1 LKNYIS
7 FVRGVRNSGTLMS
20 IIYFIDLL
28 GTMVF
33 AISGAMAGHRKG
45 IDIFGCTFL
54 AFVTA
59 IGGGSLRDI
68 FLNIRPV
75 WVEDGNYLIAI
86 FIGVFISVIANKQLY
101 NLAKTFTLFD
111 AIGIGFFTVVGTQK
125 SIDYESSNIAAIM
138 LGMFSAAMGGVI
150 RDILISET
158 PLILRKEIYASACL
172 SGALLFVLLNSLHV
186 HNGWNAFISATL
198 VFIIRI
204 VAIKYNLS
212 LPVVEKNREGNL

>member
-1 LKNYIS
+1 MN
-7 FVRGVRNSGTLMS
+7 F
-20 IIYFIDLL
+20 IYGIDLL

-45 IDIFGCTFL
+45 IDIFGATFM

-59 IGGGSLRDI
+59 IGGGSLRDV
-68 FLNIRPV
+68 FLNIRPL

-86 FIGVFISVIANKQLY
+86 FIGVLISVVANKKLY
-101 NLAKTFTLFD
+101 ALAKTLTLFD

-125 SIDYESSNIAAIM
+125 SLDYGSSNMAAIM

-150 RDILISET
+150 RDVLMNET

-172 SGALLFVLLNSLHV
+172 SGAVLFVILNKLHLD
-186 HNGWNAFISATL
+186 NGWNAFISASL

-204 VAIKYNLS
+204 VSVRFNLS
-212 LPVVEKNREGNL
+212 LPTVEKERPTQEKL

>member
-1 LKNYIS
+1 M
-7 FVRGVRNSGTLMS
+7 T
-20 IIYFIDLL
+20 IIYAIDLL

-45 IDIFGCTFL
+45 IDIFGSTFM

-75 WVEDGNYLIAI
+75 WVEDGNYLLAI
-86 FIGVFISVIANKQLY
+86 FFGVFISVIANKQLY
-101 NLAKTFTLFD
+101 TLAKTLTLFD
-111 AIGIGFFTVVGTQK
+111 AIGIGFFTVVGTEK
-125 SIDYESSNIAAIM
+125 SLDYESSSIAAIM

-150 RDILISET
+150 RDILTNET

-172 SGALLFVLLNSLHV
+172 SGALLFVLLNYWNV
-186 HNGWNAFISATL
+186 GNGWNAFISASL
-198 VFIIRI
+198 VFVIRI
-204 VAIKYNLS
+204 VSVKYNLS
-212 LPVVEKNREGNL
+212 LPIVQEKENNNL

>member
-1 LKNYIS
+1 MN
-7 FVRGVRNSGTLMS
+7 F
-20 IIYFIDLL
+20 IYAIDLL

-45 IDIFGCTFL
+45 IDIFGATFM

-59 IGGGSLRDI
+59 IGGGSLRDV
-68 FLNIRPV
+68 FLNIRPL

-86 FIGVFISVIANKQLY
+86 FIGVFISVVANKKLY
-101 NLAKTFTLFD
+101 ALAKTLTLFD

-125 SIDYESSNIAAIM
+125 SLDYGSSDMAAIM

-150 RDILISET
+150 RDVLMNET

-172 SGALLFVLLNSLHV
+172 SGALLFVILSTFHID
-186 HNGWNAFISATL
+186 NGWNAFVSASL

-204 VAIKYNLS
+204 VSVRFNLS
-212 LPVVEKNREGNL
+212 LPRVGNHKGS